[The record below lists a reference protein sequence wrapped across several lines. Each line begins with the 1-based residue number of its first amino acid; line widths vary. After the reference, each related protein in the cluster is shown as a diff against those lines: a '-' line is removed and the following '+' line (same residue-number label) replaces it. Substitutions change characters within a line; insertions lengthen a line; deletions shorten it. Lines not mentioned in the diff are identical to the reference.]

1 MKVIAFNGSPRKGGN
16 TQLLLQEAVKGAK
29 DAGAD
34 VTVYDLN
41 WMNIHPCQNCGGCA
55 ETGRCVVPDDMQKVH
70 EEIRTA
76 DRIILASPIFFF
88 GLSGQTKIMIDRCQ
102 PFWYE
107 KYIRMKPVP
116 AGPQGRKGLLLLVG
130 GMKRSPRNKGFEC
143 SEVTARAFFRTINVP
158 EHTTLSYDGVD
169 KKGAVLEHPTA
180 LKEAYE
186 AGKALVT

>member
-16 TQLLLQEAVKGAK
+16 TLLLLQEAVKGAK

-34 VTVYDLN
+34 VMVFDLN
-41 WMNIHPCQNCGGCA
+41 WMKIRPCQNCGGCA
-55 ETGRCVVPDDMQKVH
+55 ETGRCVVPDDMQKIH
-70 EEIRTA
+70 EEIRSA

-88 GLSGQTKIMIDRCQ
+88 GLSGQAKIMIDRCQ
-102 PFWYE
+102 PFWHE

-116 AGPQGRKGLLLLVG
+116 AGPHGRKGLLLLVG

-158 EHTTLSYDGVD
+158 EHATLSYDGVD